1 VQKIVRR
8 LVQPS
13 KTRMTFSRV
22 HTSFKAADVAKLLL
36 LNKQR
41 RLMYNA
47 ASYAEY
53 TAVPS
58 PNRNDNPI
66 LTLT

>member
-1 VQKIVRR
+1 
-8 LVQPS
+8 
-13 KTRMTFSRV
+13 MTFSRV